1 MQTESRR
8 NHKLRNVDRTKKMM
22 QKNHMRLK
30 YESKTKSDRIDQEQ
44 NQERKGGEEIFSR
57 KRRKITLKGNE
68 SKKEMDK
75 N

>member
-1 MQTESRR
+1 
-8 NHKLRNVDRTKKMM
+8 
-22 QKNHMRLK
+22 MRLK
-30 YESKTKSDRIDQEQ
+30 YESKTKSDRTYQEQ

>member
-22 QKNHMRLK
+22 QNNHMRLK
-30 YESKTKSDRIDQEQ
+30 YESKTKSDRTYQEQ